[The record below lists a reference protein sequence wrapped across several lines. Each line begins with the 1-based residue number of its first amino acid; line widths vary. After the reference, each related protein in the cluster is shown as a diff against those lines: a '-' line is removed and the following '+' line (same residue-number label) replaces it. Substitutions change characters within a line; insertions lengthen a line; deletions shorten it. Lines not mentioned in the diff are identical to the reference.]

1 MFTITYNFAPTDPL
15 LRPKPVVRLLPERK
29 EPTDATVQPETRLWK
44 VTAEAVRPKKFK
56 GELLVLVVFL
66 TIVVSATVESVQEL
80 SRLMRSNAIE
90 HVTAKA
96 LQSSSNENVRRER

>member
-1 MFTITYNFAPTDPL
+1 MSTITYNFAPAHPL
-15 LRPKPVVRLLPERK
+15 LRSKPVEKPLPEQK
-29 EPTDATVQPETRLWK
+29 EPTDRTVEPETRLWK
-44 VTAEAVRPKKFK
+44 VTAEAVQPKKFK

-90 HVTAKA
+90 HVAAKA
-96 LQSSSNENVRRER
+96 LQYSE

>member
-1 MFTITYNFAPTDPL
+1 MFTTTYNFAPAHPI
-15 LRPKPVVRLLPERK
+15 LRPKPERPLPEHK

-44 VTAEAVRPKKFK
+44 VTAEVVQSKKFK
-56 GELLVLVVFL
+56 GELLLLLFFL
-66 TIVVSATVESVQEL
+66 AIVASATVESVQEL

-96 LQSSSNENVRRER
+96 LQSAE

>member
-1 MFTITYNFAPTDPL
+1 MFTITYHFAPAHPL
-15 LRPKPVVRLLPERK
+15 LPSNPVERPLPEQK
-29 EPTDATVQPETRLWK
+29 EPTDATVQAETRLWK
-44 VTAEAVRPKKFK
+44 ITAEAVQPKKFR
-56 GELLVLVVFL
+56 GELLVLVIFL

-96 LQSSSNENVRRER
+96 LQSSQ

>member
-1 MFTITYNFAPTDPL
+1 MFTITYNFAPAHPL
-15 LRPKPVVRLLPERK
+15 LPSDPVERPLAEQK

-44 VTAEAVRPKKFK
+44 VTAEAVQPKKFM

-90 HVTAKA
+90 HVAAKA
-96 LQSSSNENVRRER
+96 LQS

>member
-1 MFTITYNFAPTDPL
+1 MSTITYNFAPAHRL
-15 LRPKPVVRLLPERK
+15 LRSKPVERPLPEQK
-29 EPTDATVQPETRLWK
+29 EPTDATVEPETRLWK
-44 VTAEAVRPKKFK
+44 VTADAVQPKKFK

-90 HVTAKA
+90 HVAAKA
-96 LQSSSNENVRRER
+96 LQYSE